1 MAARSLEGI
10 SHENNL
16 ASDIKMIYRSQFK
29 PVVRENSRQRRG
41 DYNKMKL
48 AFMDGRNGT
57 VGKAIRSD

>member
-29 PVVRENSRQRRG
+29 PVVRENSAELR